1 MTKDEA
7 VADLHDAGPGS
18 ICADC
23 GHFAARHEGLTCQ
36 FPRPADNPCKCGGML
51 WHSHRLPMNRNVA
64 ELGDF
69 KMPAEWAGELGLPDV
84 GPVWKDY
91 PITKAEFLARQGKW
105 DERGRSL
112 T

>member
-1 MTKDEA
+1 M
-7 VADLHDAGPGS
+7 S
-18 ICADC
+18 I
-23 GHFAARHEGLTCQ
+23 E
-36 FPRPADNPCKCGGML
+36 PKYK
-51 WHSHRLPMNRNVA
+51 NVA

-69 KMPAEWAGELGLPDV
+69 KMPAEWATELGLPDV

-105 DERGRSL
+105 DERGRRL